1 MDDYGLF
8 ADGHDTAR
16 VDSRYVAQFF
26 GKRHDNVIRDI
37 QNLDCS
43 EEFRLLNFEESGYK
57 NEQGKRQPCY
67 TMTRDGF
74 VFLVMGYRGKKAA
87 QFKELYIKRFNDME
101 KHIERLVTARH
112 DFPILTEQIKLIHD
126 EPKAYHFSNECD
138 MINRLVTGMSAKQF
152 RDAHGIEKGKSI
164 RPYLTPEQ
172 VELMEKL
179 QRIDAGLL
187 VAVPEYEKRKALLED
202 CKSLPFGVM
211 WDAYCEYCRVPGG
224 MGWLKQVK
232 DYERDVLS
240 KR

>member
-1 MDDYGLF
+1 MKQLIPMDDYGLF

-26 GKRHDNVIRDI
+26 GKRHDHVIRDI
-37 QNLDCS
+37 RNLDCS
-43 EEFRLLNFEESGYK
+43 EEFRLLNFGESYYK

-126 EPKAYHFSNECD
+126 DPKAYHFSNECD

-152 RDAHGIEKGKSI
+152 RDAHGIEKGQSI

-179 QRIDAGLL
+179 QRIDIGLL

-202 CKSLPFGVM
+202 CKRR
-211 WDAYCEYCRVPGG
+211 YE
-224 MGWLKQVK
+224 VK
-232 DYERDVLS
+232 AIA
-240 KR
+240 

>member
-1 MDDYGLF
+1 MKQLIPMDDYGLF

-152 RDAHGIEKGKSI
+152 RDAHGIEKGQSI

-179 QRIDAGLL
+179 QRIDTGLL

-202 CKSLPFGVM
+202 CKRR
-211 WDAYCEYCRVPGG
+211 YE
-224 MGWLKQVK
+224 VK
-232 DYERDVLS
+232 AIA
-240 KR
+240 

>member
-26 GKRHDNVIRDI
+26 GKRHDHVIRDI
-37 QNLDCS
+37 RNLDCS
-43 EEFRLLNFEESGYK
+43 EEFRLLNFGESYYK

-112 DFPILTEQIKLIHD
+112 DFPILMEQIKLIHD

-152 RDAHGIEKGKSI
+152 RDAHGIEKGQSI

-187 VAVPEYEKRKALLED
+187 VAVPEYEKRKELLED
-202 CKSLPFGVM
+202 CKRR
-211 WDAYCEYCRVPGG
+211 YE
-224 MGWLKQVK
+224 VK
-232 DYERDVLS
+232 AIA
-240 KR
+240 

>member
-1 MDDYGLF
+1 VKELIPKDDLGIF
-8 ADGHDTAR
+8 ADVHDTAR

-26 GKRHDNVIRDI
+26 KKDHYHVLRDI
-37 QNLDCS
+37 ETLECS
-43 EEFRLLNFEESGYK
+43 DEFRQSNFGLTYYK
-57 NEQGKRQPCY
+57 DEQGKRRPCY

-112 DFPILTEQIKLIHD
+112 DFPILTEQIKLIHE

-152 RDAHGIEKGKSI
+152 RDAHGIEKGQSI

-202 CKSLPFGVM
+202 CKRR
-211 WDAYCEYCRVPGG
+211 YE
-224 MGWLKQVK
+224 VK
-232 DYERDVLS
+232 AIA
-240 KR
+240 

>member
-1 MDDYGLF
+1 VKELIPKDDLGIF
-8 ADGHDTAR
+8 ADVHDTAR

-26 GKRHDNVIRDI
+26 KKDHYHVLRDI
-37 QNLDCS
+37 ETLECS
-43 EEFRLLNFEESGYK
+43 DEFRQSNFGLTYYK
-57 NEQGKRQPCY
+57 DEQGKRRPCY

-74 VFLVMGYRGKKAA
+74 VFLVMGYRGNKAA

-202 CKSLPFGVM
+202 CKRR
-211 WDAYCEYCRVPGG
+211 YE
-224 MGWLKQVK
+224 VK
-232 DYERDVLS
+232 AIA
-240 KR
+240 